1 MWLIIY
7 PNSLSNLLSSRYV
20 FRLILQFYQ
29 DFLARNHRNIFIL
42 KIIRLDLILNRFRL
56 SRSITRWLI
65 HLTDKKK
72 KEEKKAKR
80 YYQMKYCFPRAIH
93 YSVIIDIVVNKLFF
107 ILVISYFIKSI

>member
-29 DFLARNHRNIFIL
+29 DLHEITETLIL
-42 KIIRLDLILNRFRL
+42 KIVTIRFDLILNRFRL
-56 SRSITRWLI
+56 LVILI
-65 HLTDKKK
+65 DYTMVNLFNSPTKKK
-72 KEEKKAKR
+72 EKKAKR

-107 ILVISYFIKSI
+107 ILVISYFY

>member
-56 SRSITRWLI
+56 SRSMVNPFNSPI
-65 HLTDKKK
+65 KKK